1 MPNYDFTCITCDKTT
16 EMHMTYD
23 SLARPICSKCG
34 NFMIKSYT
42 PPAVHFKGGG
52 WGGQ

>member
-1 MPNYDFTCITCDKTT
+1 MPRYDFTCVPCDSTV
-16 EMHMTYD
+16 EMHLSVDSADRPACDRCGSFMT
-23 SLARPICSKCG
+23 KVW
-34 NFMIKSYT
+34 T